1 MKIYSEDCINQ
12 AILSCRNLEELKT
25 MLDSFDENDCMVLDS
40 FDVAEDDVVAF
51 MFPEKVPAESVQGL
65 VNYMQTMF
73 PENPIIGVLS
83 DMDVLV
89 QNADDAL
96 KMLDVMKAKI
106 TVMRGTGATTEKK
119 III

>member
-12 AILSCRNLEELKT
+12 AILSCSSLEELKT
-25 MLDSFDENDCMVLDS
+25 KLDSLDENDCMVLDS

-65 VNYMQTMF
+65 VAYLQNTY
-73 PENPIIGVLS
+73 PDNPIIGVLS

-89 QNADDAL
+89 QNAEDAL
-96 KMLDVMKAKI
+96 EMLEGMKTKI
-106 TVMRGTGATTEKK
+106 TIMRGTGVKEEKK